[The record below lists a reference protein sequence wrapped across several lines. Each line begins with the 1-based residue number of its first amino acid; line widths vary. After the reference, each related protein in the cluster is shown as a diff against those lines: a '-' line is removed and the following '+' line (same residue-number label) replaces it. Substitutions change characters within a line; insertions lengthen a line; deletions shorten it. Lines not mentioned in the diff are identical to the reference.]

1 MINKYIPYSQVIE
14 MYFVFLKDNEMIY
27 DIKPGSVIGIDDPD
41 DIISIWVSCDSGYAI
56 MGLTTA

>member
-1 MINKYIPYSQVIE
+1 
-14 MYFVFLKDNEMIY
+14 MYFVFLKNNGMIY